1 MWVRPSLCPNQKKN
15 TIDPETMINQYGADA
30 VRWFIL
36 SDSPPEKDV
45 QWSDQGVASANKFLQ
60 KIWNLNFVIIKR
72 KETNFNE
79 KLEKKF
85 NQTIN
90 KLVSKIDNS
99 ISSFRFN
106 VTIAHFYELY
116 NFFKDNLDKEI
127 SNKVLKDSI
136 MKIMK
141 LMIPFVPHLAH
152 ECLEFLGCKSI
163 NKWPNIEKNIQEEI
177 KLAVQI
183 NGKTRDIINVNK
195 DLVEKEIKEI
205 ILKSSK
211 AKKYIENKKIDKTIF
226 IKNKIVNYIVKD

>member
-1 MWVRPSLCPNQKKN
+1 MV
-15 TIDPETMINQYGADA
+15 
-30 VRWFIL
+30 
-36 SDSPPEKDV
+36 
-45 QWSDQGVASANKFLQ
+45 DQGVASANKFLQ

-141 LMIPFVPHLAH
+141 LRSF
-152 ECLEFLGCKSI
+152 C
-163 NKWPNIEKNIQEEI
+163 
-177 KLAVQI
+177 
-183 NGKTRDIINVNK
+183 
-195 DLVEKEIKEI
+195 
-205 ILKSSK
+205 SSSC
-211 AKKYIENKKIDKTIF
+211 A
-226 IKNKIVNYIVKD
+226 

>member
-1 MWVRPSLCPNQKKN
+1 
-15 TIDPETMINQYGADA
+15 
-30 VRWFIL
+30 
-36 SDSPPEKDV
+36 
-45 QWSDQGVASANKFLQ
+45 
-60 KIWNLNFVIIKR
+60 
-72 KETNFNE
+72 
-79 KLEKKF
+79 
-85 NQTIN
+85 
-90 KLVSKIDNS
+90 
-99 ISSFRFN
+99 
-106 VTIAHFYELY
+106 
-116 NFFKDNLDKEI
+116 
-127 SNKVLKDSI
+127 

>member
-1 MWVRPSLCPNQKKN
+1 MELK
-15 TIDPETMINQYGADA
+15 
-30 VRWFIL
+30 L
-36 SDSPPEKDV
+36 
-45 QWSDQGVASANKFLQ
+45 
-60 KIWNLNFVIIKR
+60 VIIKR

-163 NKWPNIEKNIQEEI
+163 NKWPNIETNIQEEI

>member
-1 MWVRPSLCPNQKKN
+1 MLQRNLKHL
-15 TIDPETMINQYGADA
+15 
-30 VRWFIL
+30 RFI
-36 SDSPPEKDV
+36 
-45 QWSDQGVASANKFLQ
+45 
-60 KIWNLNFVIIKR
+60 
-72 KETNFNE
+72 
-79 KLEKKF
+79 LEKKF

-183 NGKTRDIINVNK
+183 
-195 DLVEKEIKEI
+195 
-205 ILKSSK
+205 
-211 AKKYIENKKIDKTIF
+211 F
-226 IKNKIVNYIVKD
+226 H

>member
-1 MWVRPSLCPNQKKN
+1 MSKSKKN

-60 KIWNLNFVIIKR
+60 KIWNLNFLIINR

>member
-1 MWVRPSLCPNQKKN
+1 
-15 TIDPETMINQYGADA
+15 
-30 VRWFIL
+30 
-36 SDSPPEKDV
+36 
-45 QWSDQGVASANKFLQ
+45 
-60 KIWNLNFVIIKR
+60 
-72 KETNFNE
+72 
-79 KLEKKF
+79 
-85 NQTIN
+85 
-90 KLVSKIDNS
+90 
-99 ISSFRFN
+99 
-106 VTIAHFYELY
+106 
-116 NFFKDNLDKEI
+116 
-127 SNKVLKDSI
+127 
-136 MKIMK
+136 
-141 LMIPFVPHLAH
+141 MIPFVPHLAH

>member
-1 MWVRPSLCPNQKKN
+1 MFNGQIKASHQLINFYKKF
-15 TIDPETMINQYGADA
+15 E
-30 VRWFIL
+30 L
-36 SDSPPEKDV
+36 K
-45 QWSDQGVASANKFLQ
+45 L
-60 KIWNLNFVIIKR
+60 VIIKR

-141 LMIPFVPHLAH
+141 LMIPL
-152 ECLEFLGCKSI
+152 FLI
-163 NKWPNIEKNIQEEI
+163 
-177 KLAVQI
+177 L
-183 NGKTRDIINVNK
+183 RMNV
-195 DLVEKEIKEI
+195 
-205 ILKSSK
+205 
-211 AKKYIENKKIDKTIF
+211 
-226 IKNKIVNYIVKD
+226 